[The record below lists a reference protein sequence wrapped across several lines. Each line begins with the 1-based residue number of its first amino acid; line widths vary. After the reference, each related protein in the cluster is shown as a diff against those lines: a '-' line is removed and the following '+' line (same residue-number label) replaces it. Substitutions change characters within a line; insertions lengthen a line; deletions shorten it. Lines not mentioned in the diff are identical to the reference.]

1 VLLLAAEHTNGMN
14 AAPNR
19 PHKITISYSF
29 PKEER
34 LCSKKL
40 ITELFSKGSSF
51 NLYPLRFVY
60 LKHPEPVAT
69 APQVLVSVSKKY
81 FKKAVDRNRLKR
93 QMREAYRLHRHL
105 LLADGQFSIRTLAII
120 FIGKEKSTF
129 NLIRKKLNLGLE
141 RSVIE

>member
-1 VLLLAAEHTNGMN
+1 LLAEQTNGMS

-19 PHKITISYSF
+19 PENITTSYNF

-40 ITELFSKGSSF
+40 ITELFAKGSSF
-51 NLYPLRFVY
+51 NMYPLRFV
-60 LKHPEPVAT
+60 LIRHPQPEVSP
-69 APQVLVSVSKKY
+69 PQVLISVSKKY

-93 QMREAYRLHRHL
+93 QMREAYRLNRYIL
-105 LLADGQFSIRTLAII
+105 QANGQFAIQVLGI
-120 FIGKEKSTF
+120 IYIGKEKSPF

>member
-1 VLLLAAEHTNGMN
+1 LLAAEHTNGMS

-19 PHKITISYSF
+19 PQKDTISYSF

-40 ITELFSKGSSF
+40 IAELFSKGSSF

-60 LKHPEPVAT
+60 LKQAQPEASP
-69 APQVLVSVSKKY
+69 PRVLVSVSKKY

-93 QMREAYRLHRHL
+93 QMREAYRLNKHL
-105 LLADGQFSIRTLAII
+105 LRTEEQYSVQLLAII
-120 FIGKEKSTF
+120 YIGKEKKPF
-129 NLIRKKLNLGLE
+129 NLIQKKLNLGLE